1 MSVFLLEV
9 ILSFQ
14 AILVLLGNIAIQKTH
29 EGFQVFNRPKKNWV
43 QLAARN
49 SNKIL
54 VIKASSSTFNT
65 AVM

>member
-29 EGFQVFNRPKKNWV
+29 EN
-43 QLAARN
+43 
-49 SNKIL
+49 
-54 VIKASSSTFNT
+54 
-65 AVM
+65 